1 MKKLESCLPSPK
13 KKNGDEL
20 KKINMI
26 DDLYYKSFR
35 MELFRGRIESKLE
48 GLSSKRMKDNN
59 RKQKRFRFQA
69 LNAYE
74 SLRADVGRY
83 KQDSEEIV

>member
-13 KKNGDEL
+13 FKKKNADEL

-35 MELFRGRIESKLE
+35 MELFRGRIESKL
-48 GLSSKRMKDNN
+48 
-59 RKQKRFRFQA
+59 
-69 LNAYE
+69 
-74 SLRADVGRY
+74 
-83 KQDSEEIV
+83 